1 MEKITKL
8 IQTLT
13 GREIRLFHKYAALSG
28 KKKNNLKI
36 RLFNIS
42 CENPEISDIEAAK
55 LLGMDQG
62 AAFSMLKSRLY
73 NDLLDL
79 LLLVTDSSSFY
90 NKAFW
95 IRYSMLKSLML
106 VYALD
111 NRNLANHSN
120 YLISKAEQLALKF
133 DQPTYRVLVNELIL
147 NSRPFMKGPATVKK
161 VKETMLQSL
170 DSQGDIIKIQN
181 IFKQISSITFYN
193 SNQVKAQLAFIE
205 LKLQEIED
213 IYARN
218 PSPRI
223 TFFYLRSKLLYA
235 LNIQDFNEFLSYA
248 QKLLAHVQ
256 SEVSVKSNDNLGG
269 AYSMLSQ
276 ALMYLKYYNESIEA
290 CLNAEKLFFKNGNN
304 DINTKSNRFIALLGI
319 KDYESCAELVA
330 QVRSIKRIK
339 RGSFHYSKWLYM
351 DANIKFIQGNYK
363 ATLQLLERHSFLK
376 SDRSGWRL
384 GYKILEMMCIV
395 ELGNYDWLPY
405 RIDTFRKLVNDI
417 KKENTARPKL
427 MLKLLKRLIKEN
439 FDFDTT
445 TAKMQQELSLL
456 QSNTGEYFC
465 DILGYEVI
473 RFDEWWVSKL
483 KAPSETTSPAKR
495 RRKKALKD

>member
-120 YLISKAEQLALKF
+120 YLISKAEQLAIKF
-133 DQPTYRVLVNELIL
+133 DQPTYSVLVNELIL
-147 NSRPFMKGPATVKK
+147 NSRPFIKGPATSKK
-161 VKETMLQSL
+161 VNAAISQSL
-170 DSQGDIIKIQN
+170 ESQSDIIKIQN
-181 IFKQISSITFYN
+181 VFKQLITLSFYSSNHANTQRAYFE
-193 SNQVKAQLAFIE
+193 S
-205 LKLQEIED
+205 KLEEIEE
-213 IYARN
+213 IYKRN
-218 PSPRI
+218 PSPRVS
-223 TFFYLRSKLLYA
+223 FYYLRSKISYSINL
-235 LNIQDFNEFLSYA
+235 QDFQGYLNYAKKFLALVETELSIR
-248 QKLLAHVQ
+248 
-256 SEVSVKSNDNLGG
+256 SNDNLGG
-269 AYSMLSQ
+269 AYVNLGQ
-276 ALMYLKYYNESIEA
+276 AQMYLKYFKESIEA
-290 CLNAEKLFFKNGNN
+290 CKNAEKLFFKHSNN
-304 DINTKSNRFIALLGI
+304 DINTKSVRFIAHLGI

-483 KAPSETTSPAKR
+483 KAPSETTGPAKR

>member
-161 VKETMLQSL
+161 VKETMLLSL
-170 DSQGDIIKIQN
+170 DSQADIIKIQN
-181 IFKQISSITFYN
+181 IFKQISSISSYN
-193 SNQVKAQLAFIE
+193 SNQANTQLAFIE

-235 LNIQDFNEFLSYA
+235 LNIQDFNGFLSYA
-248 QKLLAHVQ
+248 QKLLEHVQ
-256 SEVSVKSNDNLGG
+256 SEVSIRSNDNLGG
-269 AYSMLSQ
+269 AYTMLSN
-276 ALMYLKYYNESIEA
+276 ALMYLKYFNESIEA
-290 CLNAEKLFFKNGNN
+290 CYNAEKLFFKHSNN
-304 DINTKSNRFIALLGI
+304 DINTKSVRFIAHLYV
-319 KDYESCAELVA
+319 KDYQSCVELVA

-339 RGSFHYSKWLYM
+339 RGSFHYSKWLYL